1 MYRYDEDSN
10 PVILPMANETV
21 NVTVTAGHKLTIVA
35 RVVTKSPTNG
45 IIKAISSSPL
55 FGENATDRL
64 TTPATGILCNNL
76 GNNGDNEPRINNK
89 FTGLGRYQLYA
100 LEATMDDDQT
110 MIRILINFTST
121 NETVTIGQI
130 NITG

>member
-1 MYRYDEDSN
+1 
-10 PVILPMANETV
+10 MANETV

-45 IIKAISSSPL
+45 IIKAIASSPL
-55 FGENATDRL
+55 LGENATDQL
-64 TTPATGILCNNL
+64 TTPATGFLCDNL

-100 LEATMDDDQT
+100 LEATMADDQT

-121 NETVTIGQI
+121 NETVTIGRI